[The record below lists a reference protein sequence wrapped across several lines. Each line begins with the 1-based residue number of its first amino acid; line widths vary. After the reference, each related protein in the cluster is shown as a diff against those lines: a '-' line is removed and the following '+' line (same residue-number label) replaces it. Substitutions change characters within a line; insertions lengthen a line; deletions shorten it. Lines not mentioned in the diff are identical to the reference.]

1 MIKLKYLKKLFAFVL
16 IFIFIVS
23 LVPIK
28 TFNAIAT
35 ESDNTL
41 VNTTTEDSTGDDLL
55 GDTLDDDS
63 DVITEDLDESAM
75 VHFTMRVR
83 WGNVIEESLDI
94 EEENFDGE
102 ISVSGNARVSLERTL
117 LFEKHSNIADDIIS
131 KKNPVLWKSLIY
143 SHWDGVLVTV
153 SSPSNENVTISAGNE
168 SITKSAKEFYDS
180 SEPIIVDEDEDGKE
194 IVIKTY
200 PASKHPSIFLKVF
213 WGKIDKTS
221 YNEKR
226 CVEGLEN
233 STIKCW
239 LPLLNADG
247 SLSINNSGKLKLI
260 KPLRFEWPD
269 KILSKSESQI
279 DWRSRLYGGV
289 DGVLVKLKLNAN
301 ELDSSDELTVSFDNH
316 GDNFPKSYSILDL
329 YHNRYTEYIIDEGYG
344 VAFQVWRRPNRSIIR
359 IKNKPTV
366 YVVEDGVKQPIP
378 SEEVLA
384 SQGMTFDDVELVDQD
399 EADTYSDGDPINYI
413 DGTIVQEEG
422 TPEVYVI
429 ENGEKKHIK
438 DPNSFV
444 GLGYSWNN
452 IVKVKRDVLGLFRK
466 GVDLKANSIHPEGA
480 LIRVAGN
487 SKVYVIEGGRR
498 VPISD
503 IQLFNARR
511 YDWGKVLIV
520 NENQAKKFAIGES
533 LVYPD
538 GSLLRAG
545 NGNVYRINQGRKQWV
560 RSADDFRKAG
570 YKAEK
575 VLNVDDSILESF
587 KDGLDIV
594 ADDIVE

>member
-1 MIKLKYLKKLFAFVL
+1 
-16 IFIFIVS
+16 
-23 LVPIK
+23 
-28 TFNAIAT
+28 
-35 ESDNTL
+35 
-41 VNTTTEDSTGDDLL
+41 
-55 GDTLDDDS
+55 
-63 DVITEDLDESAM
+63 
-75 VHFTMRVR
+75 
-83 WGNVIEESLDI
+83 
-94 EEENFDGE
+94 
-102 ISVSGNARVSLERTL
+102 
-117 LFEKHSNIADDIIS
+117 
-131 KKNPVLWKSLIY
+131 
-143 SHWDGVLVTV
+143 
-153 SSPSNENVTISAGNE
+153 
-168 SITKSAKEFYDS
+168 
-180 SEPIIVDEDEDGKE
+180 
-194 IVIKTY
+194 
-200 PASKHPSIFLKVF
+200 
-213 WGKIDKTS
+213 
-221 YNEKR
+221 
-226 CVEGLEN
+226 
-233 STIKCW
+233 
-239 LPLLNADG
+239 
-247 SLSINNSGKLKLI
+247 
-260 KPLRFEWPD
+260 
-269 KILSKSESQI
+269 
-279 DWRSRLYGGV
+279 
-289 DGVLVKLKLNAN
+289 
-301 ELDSSDELTVSFDNH
+301 
-316 GDNFPKSYSILDL
+316 
-329 YHNRYTEYIIDEGYG
+329 
-344 VAFQVWRRPNRSIIR
+344 AFQVWRRPNRSIIR

-366 YVVEDGVKQPIP
+366 YVIEDGVKQPIP

-452 IVKVKRDVLGLFRK
+452 IVKVKRGVLGLFRK

-487 SKVYVIEGGRR
+487 PKVYVIEGGRR

-511 YDWGKVLIV
+511 YDWGKVLVV
-520 NENQAKKFAIGES
+520 NENQAKKFAIGTS